1 MLENFMYEPSKETE
15 ISTAITV
22 PWSQQISFSKS
33 KNKGKTQY
41 TFVYAIR
48 LYHLSFHLYF

>member
-1 MLENFMYEPSKETE
+1 MLENFIYEPSKETE